1 MSESWGQPPQQS
13 GGDWSVPQG
22 GGDSGSFAPP
32 PVDPQYGA
40 PAPQYGAPAPQAP
53 QPQPQPQFGGPAP
66 QYGAPAPQYGETGQ
80 NQFGAQPQY
89 GAPQPQFGGPVPPAG
104 GGYGYPTEPQ
114 KNGFAIAGLILS
126 ILPLLGIIFSI
137 LGLTRA
143 PRVGGKGRGMS
154 IAGLILSVA
163 FIAGYAA
170 IGVAASN
177 STALDPGCRSA
188 EDSFNSQLSTLQ
200 ADENQLESNPGDTT
214 AMNTF
219 ITEVQNL
226 KTSLDNAEGQAQH
239 DSVKQ
244 KIKAMDDDM
253 TTVLTGL
260 QAIQKGDTS
269 QLDAFSAA
277 AGRLES
283 DGNAVDDICSKL

>member
-40 PAPQYGAPAPQAP
+40 PAPQYGAPAPQAS
-53 QPQPQPQFGGPAP
+53 QPRPQFGG
-66 QYGAPAPQYGETGQ
+66 PAPQYGETGQ

-89 GAPQPQFGGPVPPAG
+89 GAPQPQFGGPVPPMG
-104 GGYGYPTEPQ
+104 GGYGYPAEPQ
-114 KNGFAIAGLILS
+114 KNGFALAGLLTS
-126 ILPLLGIIFSI
+126 WTVVLGLIFSI
-137 LGLTRA
+137 LGLNRA
-143 PRVGGKGRGMS
+143 PRAGGKGRGLA
-154 IAGLILSVA
+154 ITGLILSVA
-163 FIAGYAA
+163 FLAGYIA
-170 IGVAASN
+170 IGVAVGN

-188 EDSFNSQLSTLQ
+188 EDSFNSQLSKLET
-200 ADENQLESNPGDTT
+200 DEGQLEGNDSDTT

-219 ITEVQNL
+219 ITDVQNL
-226 KTSLDNAEGQAQH
+226 KTALDNAEGQAQH

-269 QLDAFSAA
+269 QLDAFEAA
-277 AGRLES
+277 AGRLET
-283 DGNAVDDICSKL
+283 DGNAVDDICGKL

>member
-1 MSESWGQPPQQS
+1 
-13 GGDWSVPQG
+13 WSVPQG

-40 PAPQYGAPAPQAP
+40 PAPQYGAQAPQAP
-53 QPQPQPQFGGPAP
+53 QAQPQFGAPAP
-66 QYGAPAPQYGETGQ
+66 QYGAPAPQYGDTGQ
-80 NQFGAQPQY
+80 NQYGAPVPPY
-89 GAPQPQFGGPVPPAG
+89 GAPQPQFGGPGQVPP
-104 GGYGYPTEPQ
+104 GYGYPTEPQ
-114 KNGFAIAGLILS
+114 KNGFAVAGFILS

-143 PRVGGKGRGMS
+143 PRVGGKGRGLS

-163 FIAGYAA
+163 FIAGYVA
-170 IGVAASN
+170 IGVSVGN

-188 EDSFNSQLSTLQ
+188 ENSFQSQLDTISSDESKLN
-200 ADENQLESNPGDTT
+200 ADTGNSAALKTDL
-214 AMNTF
+214 ATF
-219 ITEVQNL
+219 ATEIQNL
-226 KTSLDNAEGQAQH
+226 KTSLDTAQGQAQH
-239 DSVKQ
+239 QEVKD

-253 TTVLTGL
+253 TTVLSGL

-277 AGRLES
+277 ASRLGT
-283 DGNAVDDICSKL
+283 DGTAIDDICGKF